1 MNNIGQNNFGQPDNN
16 DDRVIIN
23 ANNDIPDFQDCNN
36 NLQLN
41 NQGLITEIN
50 NNNGQNNNNDNNLH
64 QNNNNNKNNA
74 GNNNLPNNNNNS
86 NNNLINMFNMFVT
99 RKEFNQFRQDIIN
112 DLHQIQNNINTM
124 QNDIIILRDE
134 IHDIR
139 NVINVGIKNLAQR
152 NGQMNNMNIANIVNN
167 MNNNMNNISGH

>member
-50 NNNGQNNNNDNNLH
+50 NNNGQ
-64 QNNNNNKNNA
+64 
-74 GNNNLPNNNNNS
+74 
-86 NNNLINMFNMFVT
+86 
-99 RKEFNQFRQDIIN
+99 II
-112 DLHQIQNNINTM
+112 TM
-124 QNDIIILRDE
+124 TTTIIKITIITKIMLVIIICQ
-134 IHDIR
+134 II
-139 NVINVGIKNLAQR
+139 IIMA
-152 NGQMNNMNIANIVNN
+152 IIT
-167 MNNNMNNISGH
+167 